1 MDHAELIAL
10 KERVDATVRA
20 EMERQLS
27 AKRIAVIDREF
38 NAVMRE
44 MTKEVIGKHKV
55 ELRQRLES
63 WLAANTEARIET
75 IAKQM
80 IDEALGEVKRR
91 VLGRG

>member
-10 KERVDATVRA
+10 KERVDATVKA

-27 AKRIAVIDREF
+27 ARRIEAINRDLDAAIREIAKDVI
-38 NAVMRE
+38 A
-44 MTKEVIGKHKV
+44 KHKV
-55 ELRQRLES
+55 ELRQRLEK
-63 WLAANTEARIET
+63 WLADNTEPRIET